1 MSEPAFIIGNGP
13 SLRSTDLDRLVGRT
27 SYGMNRI
34 HLHYGQPGC
43 LVWRPTH
50 YVFVDYQ
57 TTLTQDVVMEELAM
71 HIRAGEQVYVGT
83 ELEQRTM
90 NKLQADR
97 PQDLPP
103 TIHFLRR
110 CSRHFG
116 GDYLSPS
123 APKRWHLDD
132 PETPTCAFASGLFV
146 AMQLAVLAGHDPI
159 VLVGVD
165 LGYRAIGDD
174 GRDPNHMDPG
184 YVQLYPHRGVTGR
197 SVMPPGYDEYT
208 NAKLRLGHRVAKKSC
223 DALGIQIYNCTMP
236 PGDQGLTGIYP
247 WRRLED
253 LA

>member
-1 MSEPAFIIGNGP
+1 MSEPAFVVGNGG
-13 SLRSTDLDRLVGRT
+13 SLNDTDMDRLAGRT

-34 HLHYGQPGC
+34 HLQYGKPGC
-43 LVWRPTH
+43 LRWRPTH

-71 HIRAGEQVYVGT
+71 HVRAGEEVYVGT
-83 ELEQRTM
+83 ELERRTM

-103 TIHFLRR
+103 TIHFLQR

-146 AMQLAVLAGHDPI
+146 AMQLAVLAGHNPI

-208 NAKLRLGHRVAKKSC
+208 NRKLRFGHRVALRSC
-223 DALGIQIYNCTMP
+223 RQLGVEVLNATA
-236 PGDQGLTGIYP
+236 GGELEVYP
-247 WRRLED
+247 RVRLED
-253 LA
+253 LT

>member
-1 MSEPAFIIGNGP
+1 
-13 SLRSTDLDRLVGRT
+13 
-27 SYGMNRI
+27 MNRI
-34 HLHYGQPGC
+34 HLIYGQPNC
-43 LVWRPTH
+43 RQWRPSH

-71 HIRAGEQVYVGT
+71 HVRAGEEVYVGT
-83 ELEQRTM
+83 ELERRTM

-103 TIHFLRR
+103 TIHFLQR

-146 AMQLAVLAGHDPI
+146 AMQLAVLAGHNPI

-208 NAKLRLGHRVAKKSC
+208 NRKLRFGHRVALRSC
-223 DALGIQIYNCTMP
+223 RQLGVEVLNATA
-236 PGDQGLTGIYP
+236 GGELEVYP
-247 WRRLED
+247 RVRLED
-253 LA
+253 LT